1 MLDIQSFSPESF
13 SPDSWDFGDAP
24 GAIHPSWG
32 TSWLGSWGQSWGP
45 LHEVY
50 EQKGSNGSDGA
61 IDHDQED
68 HLASQKAY
76 AEKAYAKPVQTE
88 AVAEPAT
95 IPPVETEQPQ
105 EVPPLLS
112 NELAEIQ
119 QSVATIANEA
129 IAKAKRQADDEEAL
143 ILILSQIL

>member
-1 MLDIQSFSPESF
+1 M
-13 SPDSWDFGDAP
+13 
-24 GAIHPSWG
+24 
-32 TSWLGSWGQSWGP
+32 SWLGSWGQSWGP

-61 IDHDQED
+61 LDQDQED

-76 AEKAYAKPVQTE
+76 AEKAYAKPEV
-88 AVAEPAT
+88 
-95 IPPVETEQPQ
+95 IPRFEIGEIAPEVNRFETEQHQ